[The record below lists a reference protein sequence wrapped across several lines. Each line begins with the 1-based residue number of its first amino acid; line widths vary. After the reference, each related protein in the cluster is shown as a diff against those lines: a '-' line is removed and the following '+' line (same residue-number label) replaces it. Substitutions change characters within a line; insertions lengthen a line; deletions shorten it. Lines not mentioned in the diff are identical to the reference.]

1 MADTVFL
8 PATRGL
14 TSSFDSERGVRSLRG
29 QKPSGLEKDRRDLEQ
44 ACGELESLFIS
55 YLLKEMRAAIPKSG
69 LITGGPAEE
78 MYTSMLDSQLA
89 RELAFKGGL
98 GLADMLMNQ
107 LGVKPEHAEIRE
119 QKK

>member
-1 MADTVFL
+1 MADMEFL

-14 TSSFDSERGVRSLRG
+14 RSSFESERNVRSARG

-69 LITGGPAEE
+69 LVTGGTAEE
-78 MYTSMLDSQLA
+78 IYTSMLDSQLA

-98 GLADMLMNQ
+98 GLADMLVNQ
-107 LGVKPEHAEIRE
+107 LGAKAEETEIKE
-119 QKK
+119 LKK